1 MPGSYQVTP
10 AILGRRRATQ
20 RITVTPASKPGRP
33 TASYRVSPPP
43 ARGPT
48 SRADVTGPRPETL
61 TQRPVIHDH
70 QQEGADRLVVVSRCV
85 SAAGIGFLVILFP
98 PGNWAL
104 LAVGLPARSGSD
116 PDGVSTFRTLKL
128 RPGWVPSISRGR
140 RCSPGLATIT
150 GPRLPHLSGPSLRP
164 ATTTHLNETPHHETS
179 TKGSNDFTRPVFPS
193 PDALGWN
200 VSVLGFP
207 PSFALRDYSRRTSGW
222 GQAYRARA

>member
-1 MPGSYQVTP
+1 MHPAQAIPEGLVIWRALRSARCCAGGSSAGPRTTATGRGVSFVRWFEVSLSSSSPGSPGHVSSLSRPSTG
-10 AILGRRRATQ
+10 LG
-20 RITVTPASKPGRP
+20 I
-33 TASYRVSPPP
+33 
-43 ARGPT
+43 
-48 SRADVTGPRPETL
+48 
-61 TQRPVIHDH
+61 RPVIHDH

-207 PSFALRDYSRRTSGW
+207 ALP
-222 GQAYRARA
+222 ALM